1 MSKKSMIEVL
11 RDNYEKYGV
20 TKLSRM
26 TTIPIEELCD
36 MLQLKFKTFNDINFI
51 PYESIGGVGGRIVF
65 DNGYGASVV
74 CHNYSYGGKQG
85 LYELAVLD
93 KDGNLTYETPI
104 TDNVMG
110 YLTPEKVTEILFEI
124 QDLRN
129 IT

>member
-1 MSKKSMIEVL
+1 MIEVL

-36 MLQLKFKTFNDINFI
+36 MLELKFKTFNDINFI
-51 PYESIGGVGGRIVF
+51 PYEDIGGVGGRIVF

-93 KDGNLTYETPI
+93 KDGDLTYDTPI

-110 YLTPEKVTEILFEI
+110 NLTPEEVTDILIQI

-129 IT
+129 

>member
-11 RDNYEKYGV
+11 RDNYKKYGV

-36 MLQLKFKTFNDINFI
+36 MLELKFKTFNDINFI
-51 PYESIGGVGGRIVF
+51 PYKDIGGVGGRIVF